1 MNPVKIEYEKDDIY
15 TKTDSEKL
23 NFLIDIAFS
32 NHEQLVKQGLTL
44 YGNGDPE
51 KGLCHQMVAQKLN
64 MDSVKTKFSWLV
76 AILSAVGVTGLGI
89 IATLL
94 VR

>member
-15 TKTDSEKL
+15 EKSDSDKL
-23 NFLIDIAFS
+23 NFLIDIAFA

-51 KGLCHQMVAQKLN
+51 KGLCSQLSTQKTKLN
-64 MDSVKTKFSWLV
+64 WLV
-76 AILSAVGVTGLGI
+76 GILSAIGVAGLGVI
-89 IATLL
+89 TTLL
-94 VR
+94 VK